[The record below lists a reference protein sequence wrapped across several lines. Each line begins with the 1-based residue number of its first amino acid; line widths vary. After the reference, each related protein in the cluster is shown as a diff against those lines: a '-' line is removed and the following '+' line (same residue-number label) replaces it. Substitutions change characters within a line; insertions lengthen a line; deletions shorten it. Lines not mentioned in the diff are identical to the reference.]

1 MAKIQRS
8 RNQKVTIRNTELSLS
23 DLSIVLG
30 IKESELLNML
40 NSGMKIDDI
49 KKVKNWK
56 TKKNLQCQIKN

>member
-49 KKVKNWK
+49 KKLKTEKPRKSPMSNKN
-56 TKKNLQCQIKN
+56 

>member
-1 MAKIQRS
+1 MVILIKQFIWQKIQRS

-49 KKVKNWK
+49 KKVRN
-56 TKKNLQCQIKN
+56 

>member
-49 KKVKNWK
+49 KK
-56 TKKNLQCQIKN
+56 L

>member
-49 KKVKNWK
+49 KKLETENQE
-56 TKKNLQCQIKN
+56 NLQCQIKN